1 MDQAVMLQ
9 GVVGLDLAASGTL
22 RRNLAS
28 PALVQMAVRDG
39 EGSLVA
45 EGALATTT
53 GPHTGRSPKDRFI
66 VDHPRTSAAIDWGEV
81 NQQFDATQLD
91 RL

>member
-1 MDQAVMLQ
+1 
-9 GVVGLDLAASGTL
+9 
-22 RRNLAS
+22 
-28 PALVQMAVRDG
+28 MAVRDG

-66 VDHPRTSAAIDWGEV
+66 VERPVIRAAIDWGITV
-81 NQQFDATQLD
+81 SPKPFAMCPPADQ
-91 RL
+91 RVRHPYRCR